1 MNQQHNPDNEELFDQ
16 ASEWLVKLRSP
27 SVTAAEKM
35 AFSSWL
41 NESKAHEQAYD
52 EVKDLWDN
60 LEAVNYIPELEAEV
74 DELLNET
81 KSRSMHWYGIAAAML
96 LAFMVSMFV
105 TFSSD
110 KSVFE
115 AQYVSVV
122 GEQKQYTL
130 PDGSVVHLNTDTVVS
145 VTYSDSTRLLVLEQ
159 GEAYFD
165 VAKNP
170 NRPFVVDVG
179 IGSVEAVGTA
189 FNIVRGDADVM
200 VTVTEGIVKVAEK
213 ETRLRPIP
221 TSQHVHADHSVALDY
236 YGINKRPDLTTEQAM
251 AWQQQL
257 LIADSL
263 PLGEILEQLDRYSNE
278 QYRLDSSEL
287 YDIRVSGTY
296 NTAEPEAMVDALS
309 LSLNLAL
316 RTDVNGTKVL
326 YRQ

>member
-110 KSVFE
+110 KSAFE

-122 GEQKQYTL
+122 GEQKQHTL
-130 PDGSVVHLNTDTVVS
+130 PDGSVVHL
-145 VTYSDSTRLLVLEQ
+145 
-159 GEAYFD
+159 
-165 VAKNP
+165 
-170 NRPFVVDVG
+170 
-179 IGSVEAVGTA
+179 
-189 FNIVRGDADVM
+189 
-200 VTVTEGIVKVAEK
+200 
-213 ETRLRPIP
+213 
-221 TSQHVHADHSVALDY
+221 
-236 YGINKRPDLTTEQAM
+236 
-251 AWQQQL
+251 
-257 LIADSL
+257 
-263 PLGEILEQLDRYSNE
+263 
-278 QYRLDSSEL
+278 
-287 YDIRVSGTY
+287 
-296 NTAEPEAMVDALS
+296 LS
-309 LSLNLAL
+309 LIHI
-316 RTDVNGTKVL
+316 
-326 YRQ
+326 